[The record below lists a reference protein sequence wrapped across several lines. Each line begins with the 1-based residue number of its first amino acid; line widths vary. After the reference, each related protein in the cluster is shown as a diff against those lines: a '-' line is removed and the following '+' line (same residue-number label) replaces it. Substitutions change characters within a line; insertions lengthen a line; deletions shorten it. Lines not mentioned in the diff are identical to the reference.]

1 MRGHFKLEL
10 NDNYTRTIYQ
20 AGGCKFALAKDL
32 TPAYYVCMT
41 VGNKSAYVVTPEDV
55 ENDGW
60 VNIEPENFAFET
72 REEAEKTKAELEN
85 YAQSKGYENASFQIE
100 ESAVIDF

>member
-1 MRGHFKLEL
+1 
-10 NDNYTRTIYQ
+10 
-20 AGGCKFALAKDL
+20 
-32 TPAYYVCMT
+32 MT
-41 VGNKSAYVVTPEDV
+41 AGNKSGYVVTPEDV
-55 ENDGW
+55 ENDGL

-72 REEAEKTKAELEN
+72 LEEAEKTKAELEN